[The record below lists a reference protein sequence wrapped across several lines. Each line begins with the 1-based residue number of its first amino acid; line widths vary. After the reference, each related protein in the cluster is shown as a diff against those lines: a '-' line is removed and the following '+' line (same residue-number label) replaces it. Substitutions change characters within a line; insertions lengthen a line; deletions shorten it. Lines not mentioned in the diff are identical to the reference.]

1 MRLKQ
6 GCARLLSHTS
16 NRDAGRRRDLLND
29 IVDQNLGVYDGGF
42 LRLWNRGDE
51 DDELWNGRVETLDL
65 RHQQRRLGNRPS
77 RNSSE
82 ALIVVGVSL
91 LENFHETGGAG
102 VIHAS
107 TWRVIFDFVDTAL
120 GVDGVD
126 YLACVGIHDH

>member
-16 NRDAGRRRDLLND
+16 NRDAGRRRDLLDD
-29 IVDQNLGVYDGGF
+29 IVDQNLGVYDCGF

-51 DDELWNGRVETLDL
+51 DDELWNGSVETLHL

-77 RNSSE
+77 RDSSE
-82 ALIVVGVSL
+82 ALIVVGISL
-91 LENFHETGGAG
+91 LENFHETGCAG

-107 TWRVIFDFVDTAL
+107 SSLVIFYFVDAAF
-120 GVDGVD
+120 GVD
-126 YLACVGIHDH
+126 